1 MNMHCYEPL
10 VVSIERV
17 PVSCFKH
24 RIKERRHKMKSDDI
38 SGGTPLGKFRYAEKD
53 PRVHFRHA
61 EVSGQLEGV
70 VGPTTNIW
78 LLQHMSNTSYVT
90 SAHLLGS

>member
-1 MNMHCYEPL
+1 MSLYL
-10 VVSIERV
+10 
-17 PVSCFKH
+17 PVSGFKH
-24 RIKERRHKMKSDDI
+24 RIKEGRHKMKGDVI
-38 SGGTPLGKFRYAEKD
+38 TGGTSLGKFWYAEKD

-70 VGPTTNIW
+70 VGPTKNIW